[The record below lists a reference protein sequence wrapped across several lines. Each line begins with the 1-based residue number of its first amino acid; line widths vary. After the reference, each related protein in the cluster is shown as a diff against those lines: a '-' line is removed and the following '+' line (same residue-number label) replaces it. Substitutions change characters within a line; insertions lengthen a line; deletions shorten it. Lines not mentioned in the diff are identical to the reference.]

1 MEDYNNIAWVE
12 GFMGYSKVFTKE
24 QKCYVFT
31 ECLKYFE
38 DRLPH
43 DLFLRTCGSYIV
55 NTSYVKRL
63 FPQSGKT
70 IAVMNDLNQVAVAPE
85 KTQILGAMMLNNRKE

>member
-1 MEDYNNIAWVE
+1 
-12 GFMGYSKVFTKE
+12 MGYSKVFTKE